1 MRSLALLLVLAIALG
16 PAYAYPLQGG
26 DENVKCT
33 LFGAHRLPPGEN
45 STDEILKLDIGLVGA
60 ANASYELVDSK
71 DNIFVPIEYRNLQI
85 GRQELLFRVPVDDLF
100 KILKVAPLEG
110 NPFDIKWWMTPKGI
124 KGDVTLRYY
133 GIEDWMIDSDLQAL
147 TLEVSITNDGTAGL
161 PISPANFSLLDQ
173 WGWEYYP
180 VGGFQSTILE
190 PKMTLPRVKLGFTGL
205 SPLSK
210 PTILAYDYLTGNQII
225 IDLEKDAGPLSDAL
239 VYGTAAPQS
248 QPNPAKDVVGN
259 TLAMVQNP
267 QAIGNIAEEKPED
280 AVDQSQNTS
289 SREGSLKE
297 EIEASKERS
306 TSSVGNDLNSSIEE
320 SRSRLEAVRKSLKTK

>member
-33 LFGAHRLPPGEN
+33 LFGAYRMPLAEN

-60 ANASYELVDSK
+60 SNASYELVDSK

-85 GRQELLFRVPVDDLF
+85 GRQELLFQVPIDDLF
-100 KILKVAPLEG
+100 KLLKVAPSEG
-110 NPFDIKWWMTPKGI
+110 NPFDVKWWMTPKGI

-147 TLEVSITNDGTAGL
+147 TLEISITNEGASGV
-161 PISPANFSLLDQ
+161 PIGPENFSLVDQ

-205 SPLSK
+205 SPLSR
-210 PTILAYDYLTGNQII
+210 PTILAYNYLTDNQIS
-225 IDLEKDAGPLSDAL
+225 IDLEKDAGPLSDSL
-239 VYGTAAPQS
+239 IYGAASPQS
-248 QPNPAKDVVGN
+248 QAAPAKDVVSN
-259 TLAMVQNP
+259 SSALVQNSQAMVNTV
-267 QAIGNIAEEKPED
+267 EEKPQA
-280 AVDQSQNTS
+280 AVLQSQKGESTTTS
-289 SREGSLKE
+289 GL
-297 EIEASKERS
+297 S

-320 SRSRLEAVRKSLKTK
+320 SRNRLEAVRKSLMNN